1 MLLIALS
8 CLFKPCVT
16 AMSVYVLTP
25 FPPAHD
31 HVVFHATVLPL
42 ALVTCAQSEPLAPEM
57 PHWSSCSVYGPAAAV
72 SHCPQCCVVSSAGV
86 GAPSAA
92 VHSEARRASLAN
104 MVVRGMTV
112 EGGHVGWPA
121 RSALSFISAADSSG
135 PGAEATWT
143 TWSGRAVPE

>member
-8 CLFKPCVT
+8 CLLRPCVT

-42 ALVTCAQSEPLAPEM
+42 ALVTCAQSLPLAPEM

-72 SHCPQCCVVSSAGV
+72 SHCPQCCAVSRAGV

-92 VHSEARRASLAN
+92 AHSEARRASLAS
-104 MVVRGMTV
+104 MLMWGWPWRGY
-112 EGGHVGWPA
+112 VGWF
-121 RSALSFISAADSSG
+121 LCFISVADSSG